1 MTPRDDTDDPL
12 ADLLASA
19 GGGAP
24 PPDPDFLARLR
35 ATSTDAFLAAGQ
47 PPASPAPPRRS
58 SMSAL
63 LARLSAAAV
72 AAAILIAA
80 SVFFLSGRSGP
91 PPLAQVLDRVADA
104 DALHLRVTKGDQ
116 TAEVFVAPSNKLRWE
131 ESADRYLIAQG
142 QNVYRV
148 DEKANRVTPGVAD
161 YFRPD
166 RPGLDVFGLLG
177 LPRPNP
183 EALRDARPAA
193 AEKDGVAVNVYRLAL
208 ADHDGTPLTVEA
220 EADAATGQLLAVQ
233 AFAHR
238 GNAAQLVASLLVVAQ
253 GQPVPPEKF
262 AISNTLAEDGRVGK
276 VVDVQGVVSVKPVN
290 HSRWT
295 PVRPNVLLMPGDWV
309 RADVRGANAATLRLL
324 PQAAVIVGPGGL
336 VEVVKPTQLRLHE
349 GEAEINPAKNTPIE
363 LLGPDGRKE
372 VVKERAFFRVQN
384 EQIVKAPKEPLWLK
398 GFKGA
403 TANESIGSLVA
414 KVDGRNVA
422 LSVGS
427 HKVTV
432 DVRDQIARTTIEE
445 TFVNHTDAQLEGQFH
460 FPLPPDASISGFAM
474 WIGDQMVEADV
485 VEKQRAREIYE
496 EIMREKRDPGLLEWT
511 GGNVFKARVWPIFA
525 HSEKRIRI
533 TYTQVLPLK
542 GNKYRYSYALQSEML
557 QQHPL
562 KDLSI
567 DVKVNSAVP
576 LKSVTSPTHA
586 CRADQTEHSAHLE
599 FAAQE
604 YTPTRD
610 FEAVVEVAEQ
620 APVVAVVPHR
630 RGSDGYF
637 LCTVTPPAG
646 PAPDRDLVADAGPLD
661 LRVVCDTSASM
672 DPVQRGKQNGVAAA
686 LLDALTPKDT
696 FNLATC
702 DVNAD
707 WAFDKPQ
714 PATPENVQ
722 KARTILAGRV
732 SLGWTDLDRAFD
744 SALKQCGPRTQVV
757 YLGDGIVTA
766 GDANPQAFADRLR
779 TMYKASGATATLHAV
794 ALGSAFEPAVMKAI
808 GGLGGGSFRR
818 VTSEQPPV
826 AVALELLGEMTRPP
840 VRDLKVEFPGWKTA
854 MVYPEVLPN
863 LVPGTQ
869 QILIGRYLPE
879 GKDQTGEV
887 VVSGQQDGKEVRY
900 TARATLADAEQGNS
914 FLPRLWARMHL
925 DKLLEQPQTDAVR
938 DDVIALSEEFGIITP
953 YTSLLVLESDAD
965 RERFKVK
972 RRFQMRNG
980 EKFFAQGR
988 DQAQFELARQQ
999 MKRAGD
1005 WRLGLRRNVLGM
1017 FSLLGRDP
1025 RMFDNSRPQPF
1036 GGIGG
1041 GTEFDGR
1048 GGYYLDGFQAAGW
1061 AERTGMVAL
1070 TAGVN
1075 SDAGLNGSLILRD
1088 LDAKDSPWAL
1098 GMPAEPT
1105 TPLAAGTA
1113 GEEVGRLID
1122 TEEKAKD
1129 KYYEDL
1135 AEGGELSKA
1144 RKEWFAGEDFPAD
1157 MKKLS
1162 DLTYEAYG
1170 RRAGGL
1176 GGLRGYGVAGLVF
1189 SVDGPS
1195 GGPAAAGK
1203 LYFYTSRGPTRRAP
1217 DQTRWFDPLFPSLPA
1232 PAAATAPPKSDWP
1245 QEARDLARSL
1255 LRRDALAK
1263 LAGGVVIDR
1272 RADSFDP
1279 RDGTLTAAEHRLELY
1294 SPAAWVARTESDASQ
1309 TLTEWCEGKERGALG
1324 TAFRLGRVRAST
1336 PADLRDP
1343 PLNLGDYSLDPLDR
1357 AYAHMTAAVEKAGG
1371 KPVLVLRQA
1380 DRETEWRFTI
1390 DPEKRAV
1397 TKLEQIRHG
1406 KPESTTTYSD
1416 FAEVGG
1422 SWWARAVETADGQG
1436 RRTARV
1442 AQTVAALD
1450 AGPFADRVKQL
1461 LAGRDGTLL
1470 LKSPA
1475 PSAADARK
1483 AVAAG
1488 KARLDDHFALVNHY
1502 AAFQQWAKAGEHLDA
1517 VEKLSAGKPGTKWL
1531 RTVFL
1536 QASRRG
1542 EELRQQL
1549 LAEAGDVV
1557 KMPAGGDR
1565 VALADFVYGQ
1575 AQSVLAANELLELS
1589 DKLGPVYADLPKYV
1603 PARRQWRQNR
1613 ANALRNAGR
1622 GEDALATEKQI
1633 AEEYPRDLSAQ
1644 SQYVQSLFNR
1654 GDHEAAF
1661 ASLRKQLAPGTE
1673 WSGWE
1678 EESLRSTYAGWLEQ
1692 LGREQELVEFLA
1704 DWVKRGPESETA
1716 YARYL
1721 SALVHAGEQ
1730 KKADE
1735 LIAKWLKE
1743 AQVRS
1748 EIASPVRA
1756 RFQAA
1761 ERAAAGHGYNLNT
1774 DRPDPKWF
1782 KPLADAARFFID
1794 HPEHY
1799 PLASVVLD
1807 SWQFQQADEGRR
1819 LRGEL
1824 FDRLSRGVADLPTPR
1839 LNHLIGVVLSNP
1851 PDGDKVAW
1859 AKLADALRGRW
1870 AKEADPNLKHQL
1882 GGSVARLLS
1891 ERVGSD
1897 EHLDFLRVQLKD
1909 GPENYRTEYTARLF
1923 DGLLQAAWSEP
1934 REAEALAL
1942 LPKLGSAE
1950 QPDARLF
1957 AQVAALH
1964 RLTDHAV
1971 QARYGELRKG
1981 LKEPEKLTRTELAK
1995 KQTELMNQ
2003 ARTAYAERLAKLNL
2017 PDGLRPWAA
2026 AERVYL
2032 LAKADAD
2039 PKPLAA
2045 EVWAFLGDAPKARPE
2060 DEEPTPRRELDDLLH
2075 DRYLAMAFYFATR
2088 KGAAAELNER
2098 ALKYLDA
2105 GIAAE
2110 PAEPGW
2116 KAAKFQLLV
2125 ALDRPKD
2132 LEAALSKWVKA
2143 GDVDGRWRTALG
2155 FLLAELGRLDEA
2167 IKLAEEVEKSGDLG
2181 YAGYQAL
2188 AGWYMAVNKKGAHE
2202 KALVNSYKTVD
2213 EYRLQQVLQVKLGPW
2228 YRGGGHVPTEL
2239 DPDVLRV
2246 FAALFE
2252 KSSAPQN
2259 YLYLLQQFY
2268 QACHDF
2274 RLLAAMTDAV
2284 IGQSAGKIY
2293 PFLEGM
2299 QGVLNELRDEAAA
2312 DELLA
2317 RIDTLRKS
2325 TQTPT
2330 DLRALDL
2337 LEMQVRR
2344 RAAEVLNQPGPHA
2357 ARALEAMRRAY
2368 ARPWADGERMM
2379 MSNLLRGLGHIS
2391 RKELAD
2397 EQLRELRE
2405 LHAVA
2410 GRNTSERLFMAHNLG
2425 TVLGYQGRHKEGV
2438 EVLQS
2443 ALDEYVKA
2451 RGGFVQPETNGPVAT
2466 LVPFHEA
2473 LREYPK
2479 AEELLQRLAKKP
2491 GNDEQARW
2499 LSMQLNELYHRALQ
2513 NDQAVSLG
2521 SGAKLYRALA
2531 DRVVEEAKE
2540 AEPNHRYELINLLCR
2555 VYHTARG
2562 KNVPTVDA
2570 DLKEFAHKTLPPMLK
2585 GQSNYYESIVSQ
2597 VANTLRQLVDAAE
2610 AVAFLVNRIEQEPA
2624 WFKLNNQD
2632 GWQRHGW
2639 MLAQWRSEAK
2649 ALPADLERRLL
2660 KIVLTELRADLRAQR
2675 ARNRV
2680 LYWASTSYYW
2690 PEMEAQFAR
2699 VAEEIHRERKDSGP
2713 AVQYVAEYLYRGC
2726 NRPDRAIE
2734 VLADAHARKF
2744 LDSGVQVQ
2752 LVRYLH
2758 ERNRHEESIAL
2769 LVPLVARSPDNLE
2782 FRTLLFTA
2790 YNRTDRRKELEEAFA
2805 ATETYF
2811 RHKDRWGEGPMAAL
2825 ANSAVECKLYPRAVA
2840 IYGELIPLHQRSR
2853 PGRGVGDGVLSRYY
2867 QSLAQAHAALGQPM
2881 EAIDAAG
2888 GAIVSWGGDMRGRAE
2903 ALATLKSVVAAA
2915 ANLDGVVQKL
2925 DAQTAESGL
2934 INPVVRKAVG
2944 QIYHD
2949 RGKYLQAV
2957 AQLHVALGAQ
2967 PNDVETLKTLTD
2979 CYDKMKEPDGAA
2991 QQVLR
2996 ALELNRRDIKSYE
3009 DLGNRFAALGRGAD
3023 AERAFTSIVEVLPNE
3038 SEGHQLL
3045 AEIRQRQDR
3054 WADAIKHWEQV
3065 AKIRSLEPTG
3075 LIGLAAAQLH
3085 ERQYEKA
3092 AETLGKL
3099 KARPWPPH
3107 FADAPHRTAELERQ
3121 LRETK
3126 K

>member
-1 MTPRDDTDDPL
+1 MIPRDDDTDDPL
-12 ADLLASA
+12 TDLLASA
-19 GGGAP
+19 GGGAS
-24 PPDPDFLARLR
+24 PPDPNFLDRLR
-35 ATSTDAFLAAGQ
+35 TLSTDAFVAAGS
-47 PPASPAPPRRS
+47 PPVTPAPPRRS

-72 AAAILIAA
+72 AAAVLIAA
-80 SVFFLSGRSGP
+80 GLYFLSTPPGP
-91 PPLAQVLDRVADA
+91 APLAQVLDRVADA
-104 DALHLRVTKGDQ
+104 DALHLRVTKNGQ
-116 TAEVFVAPSNKLRWE
+116 TGEVFVAASNKLRWE

-142 QNVYRV
+142 QNVYRI
-148 DEKANRVTPGVAD
+148 DERANRVTPGVAD

-183 EALRDARPAA
+183 EALREARPAA
-193 AEKDGVAVNVYRLAL
+193 VEKDGVAVNVYRLAL
-208 ADHDGTPLTVEA
+208 ADRDGTPLTVEA
-220 EADAATGQLLAVQ
+220 EADAATGHLRAVQ
-233 AFAHR
+233 AFAAR
-238 GNAAQLVASLLVVAQ
+238 GGAAQLVASLLVVAQ

-262 AISNTLAEDGRVGK
+262 AVSNTLSEDGRVGK

-290 HSRWT
+290 YSRWT

-324 PQAAVIVGPGGL
+324 PQAAVIVGPGAL
-336 VEVVKPTQLRLHE
+336 VEVIKPTLIRLHE
-349 GEAEINPAKNTPIE
+349 GEAEISPAKNTPIE
-363 LLGPDGRKE
+363 LLGPGGQKV
-372 VVKERAFFRVQN
+372 VVKERGFYRVQN
-384 EQIVKAPKEPLWLK
+384 EQVAQAKEPLWLK

-567 DVKVNSAVP
+567 DVKVSSEVP

-630 RGSDGYF
+630 RGEDGYF
-637 LCTVTPPAG
+637 LCQVTPPAG

-661 LRVVCDTSASM
+661 LRLVCDTSASM
-672 DPVQRGKQNGVAAA
+672 DPGQRGHQNAIAAA

-696 FNLATC
+696 FNLAAC

-722 KARTILAGRV
+722 KARTFLAGRV

-766 GDANPQAFADRLR
+766 GDANPQAFAERLKA
-779 TMYKASGATATLHAV
+779 MYQASGTTATLHAV
-794 ALGSAFEPAVMKAI
+794 ALGSAFEPAVMKVI

-840 VRDLKVEFPGWKTA
+840 VRDLKVEFKGWKTA
-854 MVYPEVLPN
+854 MVYPQVLPN

-887 VVSGQQDGKEVRY
+887 VVSGVQDGKEVRY
-900 TARATLADAEQGNS
+900 TAKATLPDGEQGNS

-972 RRFQMRNG
+972 RRFRMRDG
-980 EKFFAQGR
+980 EKFFAQGS
-988 DQAQFELARQQ
+988 DQTQYELARQQ

-1005 WRLGLRRNVLGM
+1005 WRLGLRRNVLGAL
-1017 FSLLGRDP
+1017 SLLGRNLWADYLNRNRYP
-1025 RMFDNSRPQPF
+1025 SEPM
-1036 GGIGG
+1036 GMGG
-1041 GTEFDGR
+1041 GGFGGR
-1048 GGYYLDGFQAAGW
+1048 GGYAVNGEYFGAGW
-1061 AERTGMVAL
+1061 AERDRLGTFAF
-1070 TAGVN
+1070 TANVN
-1075 SDAGLNGSLILRD
+1075 SDDGVSNSVILSESE
-1088 LDAKDSPWAL
+1088 AKDNPAL
-1098 GMPAEPT
+1098 GGEE
-1105 TPLAAGTA
+1105 AGTRIHDA
-1113 GEEVGRLID
+1113 
-1122 TEEKAKD
+1122 EKREKD
-1129 KYYEDL
+1129 KYYDDL
-1135 AEGGELSKA
+1135 REGGELGKA
-1144 RKEWFAGEDFPAD
+1144 LVDRLAGDEFLAD
-1157 MKKLS
+1157 KQKKLS
-1162 DLTYEAYG
+1162 ELTYDRFDG
-1170 RRAGGL
+1170 PI
-1176 GGLRGYGVAGLVF
+1176 GGLRVHEFARLPFGYAQ
-1189 SVDGPS
+1189 PA
-1195 GGPAAAGK
+1195 GGPAAGK
-1203 LYFYTSRGPTRRAP
+1203 PYFFTGRGLTRRTP
-1217 DQTRWFDPLFPSLPA
+1217 DQTRWFDPLFPPLPA
-1232 PAAATAPPKSDWP
+1232 PAAAAAPPKSGWP
-1245 QEARDLARSL
+1245 KEARDLARLL
-1255 LRRDALAK
+1255 LRRGALAK
-1263 LAGGVVIDR
+1263 LAGGVVIER
-1272 RADSFDP
+1272 TTDSFDP
-1279 RDGTLTAAEHRLELY
+1279 RDGTLTRTERRLELC
-1294 SPAAWVARTESDASQ
+1294 SPTAWVVRTESDASQ
-1309 TLTEWCEGKERGALG
+1309 TLTEWCDGKERGAFG
-1324 TAFRLGRVRAST
+1324 SAFRLGRVRAST
-1336 PADLRDP
+1336 AADLHDP
-1343 PLNLGDYSLDPLDR
+1343 PLNLTDYSLDPLDETYR
-1357 AYAHMTAAVEKAGG
+1357 HTTATVEKAGG
-1371 KPVLVLRQA
+1371 LPVLVLRQA
-1380 DRETEWRFTI
+1380 DQGTEWRFTI
-1390 DPEKRAV
+1390 DPGKRVV
-1397 TKLEQIRHG
+1397 TKLGQLRHG
-1406 KPESTTTYSD
+1406 KPESATTYSD
-1416 FAEVGG
+1416 FIEVGG
-1422 SWWARAVETADGQG
+1422 SWWARTVETSDSRG
-1436 RRTARV
+1436 RRTVRV
-1442 AQTVAALD
+1442 TQAVAALD

-1461 LAGRDGTLL
+1461 LFGRGEVVLL
-1470 LKSPA
+1470 RSPA
-1475 PSAADARK
+1475 PSAVAARK

-1488 KARLDDHFALVNHY
+1488 TAGIDDHFALVNHY

-1517 VEKLSAGKPGTKWL
+1517 VEKLAAGKPGAKWL

-1542 EELRQQL
+1542 EELRQRL
-1549 LAEAGDVV
+1549 LAEAADVV

-1565 VALADFVYGQ
+1565 LALAAFVYGQ
-1575 AQSVLAANELLELS
+1575 AQAVLAPNEQLALLDQL
-1589 DKLGPVYADLPKYV
+1589 KPVYADLPRPS
-1603 PARRQWRQNR
+1603 PARRQWQYNR
-1613 ANALRNAGR
+1613 LQALQSAGR
-1622 GEDALATEKQI
+1622 PEESLPLQKAMARDYPHDYAVQVQYAQAL
-1633 AEEYPRDLSAQ
+1633 Y
-1644 SQYVQSLFNR
+1644 NR
-1654 GDHEAAF
+1654 GDRDAAH
-1661 ASLRKQLAPGTE
+1661 AWLKKLLAADDWPAGE
-1673 WSGWE
+1673 G
-1678 EESLRSTYAGWLEQ
+1678 ESIREQAANWLENE
-1692 LGREQELVEFLA
+1692 GRTRELVEFLA
-1704 DWVKRGPESETA
+1704 DWVKHGPESESA

-1730 KKADE
+1730 AKADE

-1743 AQVRS
+1743 AQVPG
-1748 EIASPVRA
+1748 EIAPPVAA
-1756 RFQAA
+1756 RFRAA

-1774 DRPDPKWF
+1774 DRPDLRWQ

-1794 HPEHY
+1794 HPKHY
-1799 PLASVVLD
+1799 PLASIVFD
-1807 SWQFQQADEGRR
+1807 SWQFQQTDEGRR

-1824 FDRLSRGVADLPTPR
+1824 FDRLARGTADLPTPR
-1839 LNHLIGVVLSNP
+1839 LIHLLGVVLSNA
-1851 PDGDKVAW
+1851 PDADKAAW
-1859 AKLADALRGRW
+1859 AKIADTLRGRW
-1870 AKEADPNLKHQL
+1870 AKEADPNLRHQL
-1882 GGSVARLLS
+1882 GQSLAQVLAA
-1891 ERVGSD
+1891 RVGSG
-1897 EHLDFLRVQLKD
+1897 EHLDFLRIQLKD
-1909 GPENYRTEYTARLF
+1909 GPEQYRAEYTTRLF
-1923 DGLLQAAWSEP
+1923 DALLAAAWSEP
-1934 REAEALAL
+1934 REAEAVAL
-1942 LPKLGSAE
+1942 LAKLGPTD

-1981 LKEPEKLTRTELAK
+1981 LKEPEKLARTELAK
-1995 KQTELMNQ
+1995 KQAEMLKA
-2003 ARTAYAERLAKLNL
+2003 ARTAFADRLARAEL
-2017 PDGLRPWAA
+2017 PEGLRPWAA
-2026 AERVYL
+2026 AERIYL

-2045 EVWAFLGDAPKARPE
+2045 EVWAFLGDAPTAQPE
-2060 DEEPTPRRELDDLLH
+2060 EEEPTPRRQLDDLLH
-2075 DRYLAMAFYFATR
+2075 DRYLAMALYFATR
-2088 KGAAAELNER
+2088 KGAAPELAER
-2098 ALKYLDA
+2098 TLKFLDA
-2105 GIAAE
+2105 GIAAV

-2132 LEAALSKWVKA
+2132 LEAALAAWGKA
-2143 GDVDGRWRTALG
+2143 GDADGRWRTALG
-2155 FLLAELGRLDEA
+2155 YLLAELGRLDEA
-2167 IKLAEEVEKSGDLG
+2167 IALFEAVEKAGDLG

-2202 KALVNSYKTVD
+2202 KALVNAYKAVD
-2213 EYRLQQVLQVKLGPW
+2213 EYRLQQLLQSKLNPW
-2228 YRGGGHVPTEL
+2228 HRGGGHVPTEL

-2252 KSSAPQN
+2252 KSSSPQN

-2274 RLLAAMTDAV
+2274 RLLAVMTDAV
-2284 IGQSAGKIY
+2284 IGQSAGKVY
-2293 PFLEGM
+2293 PFLGGM

-2325 TQTPT
+2325 AQAPT

-2357 ARALEAMRRAY
+2357 AQALAAMRRAFD
-2368 ARPWADGERMM
+2368 RPWADGERVM
-2379 MSNLLRGLGHIS
+2379 MSDLLSGLDRIS

-2405 LHAVA
+2405 LHAA
-2410 GRNTSERLFMAHNLG
+2410 AKPGGSDRLRMAYNLAVVLSYHNRYAEA
-2425 TVLGYQGRHKEGV
+2425 T
-2438 EVLQS
+2438 EVLS
-2443 ALDEYVKA
+2443 KGLDEHVA
-2451 RGGFVQPETNGPVAT
+2451 AHGGRLQPETNGYVVT
-2466 LVPFHEA
+2466 LASFREA
-2473 LREYPK
+2473 ERRYAA
-2479 AEELLQRLAKKP
+2479 AEAVFQGFLKKTA
-2491 GNDEQARW
+2491 NAEQDRW
-2499 LSMQLNELYHRALQ
+2499 LTEQMYALYHRALS
-2513 NDQAVSLG
+2513 NDGRVSLG
-2521 SGAKLYRALA
+2521 EGAKFYRAFEARLRA
-2531 DRVVEEAKE
+2531 DIAEADPGHR
-2540 AEPNHRYELINLLCR
+2540 AQLVNHLCGL
-2555 VYHTARG
+2555 YATAKAKG
-2562 KNVPTVDA
+2562 FPTAAD
-2570 DLKEFAHKTLPPMLK
+2570 DLKAFARTKLPPLLRARPADSEPVV
-2585 GQSNYYESIVSQ
+2585 GS
-2597 VANTLRQLVDAAE
+2597 VAHTLRSVIDAGE
-2610 AVAFLVNRIEQEPA
+2610 AVAFLVDRIEGEPA

-2632 GWQRHGW
+2632 GWQRYGW

-2649 ALPADLERRLL
+2649 GLPPDVERRLL
-2660 KIVLTELRADLRAQR
+2660 KIVLAELRADLRTQR
-2675 ARNRV
+2675 PRNRV

-2690 PEMEAQFAR
+2690 PEMEGEFAR
-2699 VAEEIHRERKDSGP
+2699 VAEDVGQELKDSGP
-2713 AVQYVAEYLYRGC
+2713 GLEYVAEYLYRGC

-2734 VLADAHARKF
+2734 VLADANARK
-2744 LDSGVQVQ
+2744 LLGDVGRVQ

-2758 ERNRHEESIAL
+2758 ERNRYAESIAL
-2769 LVPLVARSPDNLE
+2769 LVPLVNRSPDSLE
-2782 FRTLLFTA
+2782 YRMLLFTA

-2805 ATETYF
+2805 AAEEHF

-2825 ANSAVECKLYPRAVA
+2825 AQSAVECRLYPRAVA
-2840 IYGELIPLHQRSR
+2840 IYGELIPLHQRTS
-2853 PGRGVGDGVLSRYY
+2853 PARGVGDGVLSRYY
-2867 QSLAQAHAALGQPM
+2867 QSLAQAHAALGRPM

-2888 GAIVSWGGDMRGRAE
+2888 GAIVSWGRDLRGRAE

-2915 ANLDGVVQKL
+2915 PNLDGVVETL
-2925 DAQTAESGL
+2925 DAQSAETGL
-2934 INPVVRKAVG
+2934 INTVVRKAVG
-2944 QIYHD
+2944 QVYHD
-2949 RGKYLQAV
+2949 RGRYLQAV
-2957 AQLHVALGAQ
+2957 AQLQVALAAQ
-2967 PNDVETLKTLTD
+2967 PNDAEALKMLVD
-2979 CYDKMKEPDGAA
+2979 CYDKMNNPDGAA

-2996 ALELNRRDIKSYE
+2996 SLELNRRDIKGYE
-3009 DLGNRFAALGRGAD
+3009 GLGNRFAALGRAEE

-3045 AEIRQRQDR
+3045 AEVRQRQDR

-3075 LIGLAAAQLH
+3075 LLGMAAAQLH

-3092 AETLGKL
+3092 AETLGRL
-3099 KARPWPPH
+3099 KARPWPPR
-3107 FADAPHRTAELERQ
+3107 FGDAPGRIADLERQ
-3121 LRETK
+3121 LREAK